1 MKTAH
6 SNGQI
11 YSLSKTFLPNI
22 SVWLILAASATS
34 QVLAQADPPVGTP
47 PATQSMKL
55 ENPLKIGT
63 INELLEAIL
72 GIVIVLATPVIV
84 FFIIY
89 AGFLYVTA
97 RGNPEQIKQA
107 SQALTYAVIGGVII
121 LGSFAIAEIVGN
133 LVSSF

>member
-1 MKTAH
+1 MRVLNNFESTKVLRYLLASLFLFMSAAAH
-6 SNGQI
+6 I
-11 YSLSKTFLPNI
+11 AF
-22 SVWLILAASATS
+22 
-34 QVLAQADPPVGTP
+34 AQTPVP
-47 PATQSMKL
+47 QPVKL
-55 ENPLKIGT
+55 ENPIKIGT
-63 INELLEAIL
+63 IKELLEAIL
-72 GIVIVLATPVIV
+72 SIVIVLATPVIV

-121 LGSFAIAEIVGN
+121 LGSLAIATIVGN